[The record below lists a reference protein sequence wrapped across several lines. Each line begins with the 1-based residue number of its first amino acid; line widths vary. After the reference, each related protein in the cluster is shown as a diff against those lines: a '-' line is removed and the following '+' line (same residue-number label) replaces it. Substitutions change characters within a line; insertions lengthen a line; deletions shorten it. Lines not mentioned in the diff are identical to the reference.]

1 MWIELEIYWQP
12 DNRLL
17 QGRGWRNGKKKKIKE
32 IIKINVPG
40 LINDRILQN
49 ERLLGKQRKKSTHII
64 IKLKNK
70 ADSWPGSL
78 VC

>member
-1 MWIELEIYWQP
+1 MEKWKEEIF
-12 DNRLL
+12 
-17 QGRGWRNGKKKKIKE
+17 KETIKV
-32 IIKINVPG
+32 NVPG

-49 ERLLGKQRKKSTHII
+49 EGLLGKQRKKSTHII
-64 IKLKNK
+64 KKLKNK